1 MQMKRDENI
10 LKCKKQKNERG
21 AIVVEATI
29 ALTAFIFAI
38 YTILS
43 IVNICYIQAK
53 ISIAL
58 DAAAEDLSQY
68 SYLYYRFG
76 IDNLQSELHE
86 GTDESRDMV
95 SDTISGIGL
104 LMDNMDDIEGSV
116 NTGDMT
122 VDFDNLSTALNDTGQ
137 TFGKLSDNVNQ
148 YADALAE
155 DPKGFIMGMGR
166 LVADELSGQANSLLG
181 QAMGKAFMKRN
192 LKSFAADDADT
203 FLKHYH
209 VKDGLAGLDFSGTQ
223 LMTYGVSNNIQ
234 LVCTYEV
241 EVVKLLNFD
250 YSVKFRQCAKT
261 SAWGNGVSKITP
273 EISTTSKQTF
283 TIWDMSDAAKRG
295 KLIVSY
301 EKDNFTYIDSG
312 NGYDAYNNTNGANEF
327 VSIISK
333 DTHAKTY
340 STSGGIAS
348 ELNKTAADMYRHIEG
363 MGEEVNLH
371 LHSGAET
378 TVKSNPDTRTYKII
392 LVVPDDSDMG
402 IVNQAVA
409 DFLADQESMEHY
421 NISVDVKKGYGS
433 PAPKESQ
440 SVQTNE
446 NEE

>member
-1 MQMKRDENI
+1 MKCGEHKR
-10 LKCKKQKNERG
+10 ERG

-43 IVNICYIQAK
+43 IVDICYVQAK

-86 GTDESRDMV
+86 GTDDSREMV
-95 SDTISGIGL
+95 SNTISGIGS
-104 LMDNMDDIEGSV
+104 LMDNMDNVQGSV
-116 NTGDMT
+116 DTDSMT
-122 VDFDNLSTALNDTGQ
+122 VDFDNLSSALNDTGQ
-137 TFGKLSDNVNQ
+137 TLGALSDNVNQ

-155 DPKGFIMGMGR
+155 DPKGFMIGMGR
-166 LVADELSGQANSLLG
+166 LAADELSGQANSLLG

-223 LMTYGVSNNIQ
+223 LMTYGVSNTIQ

-241 EVVKLLNFD
+241 EVVRLLNFD
-250 YSVKFRQCAKT
+250 YSIKFRQCAKT
-261 SAWGNGVSKITP
+261 SAWGNGVSRITP
-273 EISTTSKQTF
+273 GISTTSKQTS
-283 TIWDMSDAAKRG
+283 TIWDMEDTAKRG

-301 EKDNFTYIDSG
+301 EKDNYTYIDSG
-312 NGYDAYNNTNGANEF
+312 HGYDAYNNSNGANEF
-327 VSIISK
+327 ISVKSI
-333 DTHAKTY
+333 DTTRKTY
-340 STSGGIAS
+340 QNSTNVKSQLTS
-348 ELNKTAADMYRHIEG
+348 VMNDMYSRVSG

-378 TVKSNPDTRTYKII
+378 TVQSDPDTRTYKII
-392 LVVPDDSDMG
+392 LVVPDSYDQDV
-402 IVNQAVA
+402 VNQAVNK
-409 DFLADQESMEHY
+409 FLTEQAGLGC
-421 NISVDVKKGYGS
+421 NVSVEVRTGYGD
-433 PAPKESQ
+433 PASK
-440 SVQTNE
+440 E
-446 NEE
+446 NESEE